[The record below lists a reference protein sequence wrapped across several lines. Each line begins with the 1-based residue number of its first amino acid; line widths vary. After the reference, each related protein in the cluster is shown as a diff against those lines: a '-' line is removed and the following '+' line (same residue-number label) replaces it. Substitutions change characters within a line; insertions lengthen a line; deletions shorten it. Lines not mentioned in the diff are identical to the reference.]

1 MKKSMLVLLT
11 LVPVAVGLVVNFTLF
26 VPVVGSL
33 LFFLLPLAT
42 TIFWFYLGS
51 QYACSGWNAPCS
63 ILIGNAVGILSLAV
77 YVWQCV
83 LLTDENVNL
92 FLAAASQMF
101 SAATPTYLFG
111 RLAMLFEAQPNYIGE
126 ATALALQVI
135 AVLYMIVIFGCGY
148 AWGREPPSV
157 RSLPEETAVKRGIGY
172 G

>member
-51 QYACSGWNAPCS
+51 KYACSGWNAPCS

-111 RLAMLFEAQPNYIGE
+111 RLAMLFEAQLNLYRRGDRIG
-126 ATALALQVI
+126 AAGDCGPLYDCNFWMRLCLGKRTA
-135 AVLYMIVIFGCGY
+135 F
-148 AWGREPPSV
+148 
-157 RSLPEETAVKRGIGY
+157 RSQSA
-172 G
+172 